1 MKSCDEFVRHFDVWF
16 SYLAKHESLDIEER
30 LIFDYKLSIHPVL
43 WEVFVKHKV
52 IYTNLD
58 SSLISRGDRSIFH
71 FCIPSLLMVLLYLPS
86 YHSQQSNCSM
96 KLNNYDS
103 GLLQCFCFIELY
115 LFNYV
120 TKWGF
125 LDSTNFEL
133 KCCYF
138 WLLKNSIFTFTF
150 ISKIIIFYFESLLLG
165 H

>member
-1 MKSCDEFVRHFDVWF
+1 MKSCDRLVVHFDVRI

-30 LIFDYKLSIHPVL
+30 LIFDYKLSKHPVPS
-43 WEVFVKHKV
+43 EVFVKHKV
-52 IYTNLD
+52 ISTNLN

-71 FCIPSLLMVLLYLPS
+71 FCIHSLLMFLLYLPS

-120 TKWGF
+120 TTWGSP
-125 LDSTNFEL
+125 DSTNFEL
-133 KCCYF
+133 KCCYV
-138 WLLKNSIFTFTF
+138 IFDQ
-150 ISKIIIFYFESLLLG
+150 
-165 H
+165 